1 MKTAVELFEELN
13 AQDETTEV
21 EAKGAGP
28 INRSIM
34 ETVCA
39 FSNEPDLGGGYI
51 LIGADKDDTKLFPYY
66 TAEDIG
72 DADKLQ
78 SDLATNCNTAFN
90 IPVRPRISVELVNG
104 LKVMV
109 VHVDEVSPG
118 QKPVYFKHEKLPHA
132 AYRRIGP
139 TDHRCE
145 EDDLRLFYAD
155 TDSYDRAVLKRT
167 TLDDIDPGV
176 LDLYRSLLSRVNPAS
191 EVLTYGDNDLL
202 MALGCLD
209 GKSREHLTV
218 GGLLLFGSSAAQRRE
233 LPMVRADYIRVPG
246 TEWVGD
252 PDDRFRTVDMRGPL
266 IKVVYRLVEAVHADL
281 PKGFMLEEGRLQ
293 ADSTGLPVKALR
305 EAIVNALMHR
315 SYRENSPIQVIRY
328 DNRIEIRN
336 PGYSLKSEDHLGSPG
351 SQTRNPVIAAVFHD
365 TNLAETKG
373 SGIRAMR
380 RLLEQAHL
388 APPTFE
394 SDRAQNLFIVRLLLH
409 HFLNPEDIKWLMQFD
424 TLGLNDHQKQ
434 GLIMVRELGAI
445 DNSAYRQLS
454 DADTLR
460 ASQELRQMRELGLLE
475 QKGKGRATYYVPG
488 RLLNP
493 EPLPLNP
500 EPLAVNPEPPA
511 LNPEPINENSLR
523 AALPP
528 DLLAKLDGLKQ
539 RESDKAKISAI
550 IHTLCSR
557 QAYSLA
563 ELTTLLKRKDVNY
576 VSRNFIKP
584 MIDSGRLK
592 YRYPEVINHPE
603 QAYEAVQK

>member
-1 MKTAVELFEELN
+1 MRTAKELFDELN
-13 AQDETTEV
+13 AQDESTEV

-34 ETVCA
+34 ESVCA

-51 LIGADKDDTKLFPYY
+51 LIGAAKDDTRLFPYY

-78 SDLATNCNTAFN
+78 SDLATNCNTAF
-90 IPVRPRISVELVNG
+90 IVPVRPRIAVEMVNG

-109 VHVDEVSPG
+109 VRVDEVSPA
-118 QKPVYFKHEKLPHA
+118 QKPVYFKHETLPHA

-167 TLDDIDPGV
+167 SLADIDPGV
-176 LDLYRSLLSRVNPAS
+176 LDTYRSLLARVNPAS
-191 EVLTYGDNDLL
+191 EVLTYSDIDLL

-209 GKSREHLTV
+209 VKTREHLTV
-218 GGLLLFGSSAAQRRE
+218 GGLLLFGSYAAQRRE

-246 TEWVGD
+246 TEWVAD
-252 PDDRFRTVDMRGPL
+252 PDNRFRTVDMRGPL
-266 IKVVYRLVEAVHADL
+266 IKVVFRLVEAVHADL
-281 PKGFMLEEGRLQ
+281 PKGFMLEEGQLQ

-394 SDRAQNLFIVRLLLH
+394 SDRAQNLFTTRLLLH
-409 HFLNPEDIKWLMQFD
+409 HFLSPDDLKWLMRFD
-424 TLGLNDHQKQ
+424 HLGLNDNQKQ
-434 GLIMVRELGAI
+434 GLIMVRELEAI

-493 EPLPLNP
+493 EPPTTNP
-500 EPLAVNPEPPA
+500 EPLAANPEPP
-511 LNPEPINENSLR
+511 LTNPVPPSDNALR
-523 AALPP
+523 AELSPKI
-528 DLLAKLDGLKQ
+528 LGSLDGLKQ
-539 RESDKAKISAI
+539 RESDKAKISAVI
-550 IHTLCSR
+550 ETLCSR
-557 QAYSLA
+557 RAYTLA
-563 ELTTLLKRKDVNY
+563 ELTTLLKRKDENY

-584 MIDSGRLK
+584 MIEGGRLK
-592 YRYPEVINHPE
+592 YLFPEVINHPE
-603 QAYEAVQK
+603 QAYEVVRQ